1 MRRFPV
7 QRRFAPMSSVCVL
20 GLGLG
25 LPSQCKRSTLVF
37 LPPRPCIMLHEP
49 FFLSCS
55 SSSFSSTRLS
65 NPSHHLHHLFL
76 IPTLALIVRDHPT
89 LLSSPKED
97 HYPVTLPIRTH
108 PISPHLP
115 YGGSGGGNKNNW
127 WWLWWRQ
134 GDPSDPDDCWR
145 SCSLPMLLGLVLL
158 YHGDGVQG
166 HSPRRPHASL
176 LFLFLVCLLSL
187 FLAPLALAR
196 TSIDDSKD
204 LLVWE
209 VKGGKR
215 TRLAPDACGDSFAA
229 AVANNDD
236 EFPFYRGVE
245 SCWQSSRDLVV
256 RLMLPEGYPDSV
268 SCDYLEYS
276 LWRGVQGIA
285 SQINSI
291 LSTQALLYAVGLGK
305 GAIPTAAAVNWV
317 LKDGIGYLSKILL
330 SKFGRQFD
338 VNPKGWRLFADLL
351 ENTAYGL
358 EILTPVF
365 PHLFVLIGAAA
376 GAGRSASSL
385 IQAATRSCFY
395 AGFATQRNFAEVI
408 AKGEAQGMVS
418 KFLGIMIGITLA
430 NYVGSSTSLALSSYF
445 MITGIHMY
453 CNLKSYQ
460 SIQLKTLNPYRASL
474 LFSEY
479 LLSGQIPSIKEVN
492 DEEPLCPG
500 LPFFNAHKGQSET
513 LSLEA
518 KDAASGVYRRL
529 QLGSKLSQVVNNK
542 EDTFALFE
550 LFRNEGY
557 LLAEKQGRFH
567 VVLKEGSSPEDMLKS
582 LFHANY
588 MYWLEKNVGIEPRS
602 VAEECS
608 PGGRLYI
615 SLDYVRR
622 EFSHFK
628 HDGKQSGWF
637 TDGLIA
643 RSLPNRIR
651 PGYAVS
657 A

>member
-408 AKGEAQGMVS
+408 AKGEAQGME
-418 KFLGIMIGITLA
+418 FTCTAI
-430 NYVGSSTSLALSSYF
+430 
-445 MITGIHMY
+445 
-453 CNLKSYQ
+453 
-460 SIQLKTLNPYRASL
+460 
-474 LFSEY
+474 
-479 LLSGQIPSIKEVN
+479 
-492 DEEPLCPG
+492 
-500 LPFFNAHKGQSET
+500 
-513 LSLEA
+513 
-518 KDAASGVYRRL
+518 
-529 QLGSKLSQVVNNK
+529 
-542 EDTFALFE
+542 
-550 LFRNEGY
+550 
-557 LLAEKQGRFH
+557 
-567 VVLKEGSSPEDMLKS
+567 SSPTS
-582 LFHANY
+582 QFN
-588 MYWLEKNVGIEPRS
+588 
-602 VAEECS
+602 
-608 PGGRLYI
+608 
-615 SLDYVRR
+615 
-622 EFSHFK
+622 
-628 HDGKQSGWF
+628 
-637 TDGLIA
+637 
-643 RSLPNRIR
+643 
-651 PGYAVS
+651 
-657 A
+657 